1 MRTYRERV
9 LACARGGTFKYF
21 FSREAAVEAW
31 SCLQAT
37 YGPLRRNESMKT
49 MEIESEHFIFRSTFL
64 GNPITVFRKRKCT
77 VDDVE
82 RFHRLIGYGHE
93 GGVDE

>member
-1 MRTYRERV
+1 MQPYREKV

-21 FSREAAVEAW
+21 FSKEAAIEVW
-31 SCLQAT
+31 RCLQES

-49 MEIESEHFIFRSTFL
+49 MEIESEHFIFRSTYL

-77 VDDVE
+77 TEDVDK
-82 RFHRLIGYGHE
+82 FHALVGYTESEHG
-93 GGVDE
+93 